1 MSEDQANKAVQVVI
15 RGRVQGVGFRAWVQH
30 QAELHGLDGWVRNRA
45 DGTVEAAF
53 SGPANLVDVM
63 LKACESGPRGARVE
77 QVERSSLD
85 IPAYNSSGFG
95 IRPTE

>member
-1 MSEDQANKAVQVVI
+1 
-15 RGRVQGVGFRAWVQH
+15 
-30 QAELHGLDGWVRNRA
+30 
-45 DGTVEAAF
+45 
-53 SGPANLVDVM
+53 M

-77 QVERSSLD
+77 QVERSSLA

>member
-1 MSEDQANKAVQVVI
+1 VSQDQANKAVQVVI

-30 QAELHGLDGWVRNRA
+30 QAELHGLSGWVRNRA
-45 DGTVEAAF
+45 DGTVEAVF
-53 SGPANLVDVM
+53 SGPADLVDVM

-77 QVERSSLD
+77 QVERSSLA
-85 IPAYNSSGFG
+85 IPANDSSGFQ